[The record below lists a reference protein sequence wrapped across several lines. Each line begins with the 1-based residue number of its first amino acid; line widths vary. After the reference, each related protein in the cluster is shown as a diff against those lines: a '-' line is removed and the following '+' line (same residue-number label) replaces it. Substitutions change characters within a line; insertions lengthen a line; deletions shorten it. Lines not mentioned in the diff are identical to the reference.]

1 MVITEAQAILCAV
14 HTLTTYLTNYIDD
27 WLHFLYVTAGAK
39 ASGKTKLLGL
49 FFELS
54 YRADLSG
61 NPSSASVYYA
71 LKDGTYTILID
82 EVDKNEQ
89 HREAAA
95 WRIRLEPHRSLS
107 RPLRPHG

>member
-1 MVITEAQAILCAV
+1 MVVTEAQGIVCAV
-14 HTLTTYLTNYIDD
+14 HTITTYLTDYIED

-39 ASGKTKLLGL
+39 ASGKTKLLQL

-61 NPSSASVYYA
+61 NPSAASVYYA
-71 LKDGTYTILID
+71 LQDGTYTILID

-89 HREAAA
+89 RREAVLDL
-95 WRIRLEPHRSLS
+95 INYSS
-107 RPLRPHG
+107 TLRQPGFRG